1 VSAVNKK
8 IYFDNAATTKTDE
21 KVLMEMNR
29 VALENYGNASSLH
42 SMGQQAL
49 EEMEKARETIGKL
62 LGAKAKEIYFTSG
75 GSESDNF
82 ALKGIMNS
90 KNKLITT
97 KIEHP
102 AVLRT
107 AEYLK
112 EKGKNVL
119 FNSVDE
125 KGIIKLDELE
135 KNLDKTDLVSVMHAN
150 NEIGSIQPLKEIA
163 ELKEKKDFLF
173 HSDMVQTAG
182 KIKINLNKM
191 NLDLASFSGHK
202 FYGPKGTGILY
213 IREGVDLIPLIHGG
227 GQERKKRSGT
237 ENIPGIAGI
246 AKALELAEKSR
257 EEEMN
262 KQEKMRDKLIKSL
275 SEINKSKLN
284 GHEKLRL
291 ANNVNFSFFGVEGE
305 SLITLLDF
313 EGIQVSTGSA
323 CSSKNLKISHVLE
336 AIGLSH
342 VWAHGSLRISLGKNN
357 SVKEVDFAIKKIPEI
372 VEGLRKISP
381 VKF

>member
-1 VSAVNKK
+1 VNKK

>member
-1 VSAVNKK
+1 MNKK